1 MKKYVKPELFY
12 ESFALSQNIA
22 ACGWDLN
29 WGNPNICMAHSDSD
43 LKGFD
48 VSSDLAIFATE
59 MACGT
64 ATSVDQYCYMPGTST
79 DEFNKVLQS

>member
-29 WGNPNICMAHSDSD
+29 WSSPNSCMAYSDPD

-48 VSSDLAIFATE
+48 ISSGLGIFATVE
-59 MACGT
+59 ACGM
-64 ATSVDQYCYMPGTST
+64 ATSVEQYCYMPGTST
-79 DEFNKVLQS
+79 DESNKVLQS